1 MLNDPA
7 CPHNLA
13 LLPPP
18 KIDFKSQA
26 FTDLITKAR
35 VELAELKG
43 FSFSM
48 PNPMLLL
55 SPAIIKESVAS
66 SEIENINTTVIKV
79 LQYQLFPVA
88 EQTEPDKEVL
98 RYKDAVIS
106 GFEYLKKYAVSTR
119 LILDVQKKLMP
130 TAYKSYRKQQN
141 QIINNTTR
149 EVLYT
154 PPLHSQIPN
163 LMSNWEKYV
172 NLPGSEI
179 DPLIRSAIAHYQFE
193 AIHPFGDGN
202 GRTGRILIVLQL
214 VNEEVLGLPI
224 LYISGY
230 INSNRSEYYK
240 LLGEVTSEGNW
251 NDYILFM
258 LKGFYLQAME
268 TKATLFKI
276 MDLFFKFK
284 NALKEKHKK
293 IYSADFVEVLFS
305 YPIIIPAK
313 LASELNIHRDTASKY
328 LLQLAKAG
336 LLKEGKYGRY
346 HLFINE
352 ELMKILK
359 K

>member
-1 MLNDPA
+1 MLNNPA

-13 LLPPP
+13 LLPP
-18 KIDFKSQA
+18 KIDFNSQD

-98 RYKDAVIS
+98 RYKNAVIS
-106 GFEYLKKYAVSTR
+106 GFRSLKKYAVSTR
-119 LILDVQKKLMP
+119 LILDVQNKLMP
-130 TAYKSYRKQQN
+130 TEYKGYRKQQN
-141 QIINNTTR
+141 QIINNSTR

-154 PPLHSQIPN
+154 PPLPSQIPN

-172 NLPGSEI
+172 NQPSSEI

-258 LKGFYLQAME
+258 LKGFYLQAKE

-276 MDLFFKFK
+276 MDLFFEFK

-305 YPIIIPAK
+305 YPTIIPAR
-313 LASELNIHRDTASKY
+313 LAAELNIHRDTASKY

-336 LLKEGKYGRY
+336 LLKEGKYGKY

>member
-1 MLNDPA
+1 MLNNPA
-7 CPHNLA
+7 HPHNLA
-13 LLPPP
+13 LLPP
-18 KIDFKSQA
+18 KTDFKSQV

-43 FSFSM
+43 FSYLM

-79 LQYQLFPVA
+79 LQYQLFPEA

-98 RYKDAVIS
+98 RYKNAVIS
-106 GFEYLKKYAVSTR
+106 GFRCLKKYAVSTR
-119 LILDVQKKLMP
+119 LILDVQNKLMP
-130 TAYKSYRKQQN
+130 TAYEGYRKQQN
-141 QIINNTTR
+141 QIINNSTK
-149 EVLYT
+149 EALYT
-154 PPLHSQIPN
+154 PPLPSQIPN
-163 LMSNWEKYV
+163 LMSNWEKFV
-172 NLPGSEI
+172 NQPSSEI

-214 VNEEVLGLPI
+214 VNEKVLSLPI

-258 LKGFYLQAME
+258 LKGFYHQAME
-268 TKATLFKI
+268 TKTILFKI
-276 MDLFFKFK
+276 MGLFSEFKD
-284 NALKEKHKK
+284 ALKEKHKK
-293 IYSADFVEVLFS
+293 IYSADFVEVLFLF
-305 YPIIIPAK
+305 PIIIPAR

-328 LLQLAKAG
+328 LLQLVKAG
-336 LLKEGKYGRY
+336 FLKEKKYGKY

-352 ELMKILK
+352 RLMKILK

>member
-1 MLNDPA
+1 MLIDPA
-7 CPHNLA
+7 RPHNLA
-13 LLPPP
+13 LLPP
-18 KIDFKSQA
+18 KTDFKSQVFA
-26 FTDLITKAR
+26 DLITKAR

-79 LQYQLFPVA
+79 LQYQLFSEA

-106 GFEYLKKYAVSTR
+106 GFRNLKKYAVSTR

-130 TAYKSYRKQQN
+130 TAYKGYRKQQN
-141 QIINNTTR
+141 QIINNSTR

-154 PPLHSQIPN
+154 PPLSSQIPD

-172 NLPGSEI
+172 NQPSREL

-214 VNEEVLGLPI
+214 VNEGVLSFPI

-240 LLGEVTSEGNW
+240 LLGEVTSKGNW

-258 LKGFYLQAME
+258 LKGFHLQAME

-276 MDLFFKFK
+276 MELFYDFK
-284 NALKEKHKK
+284 NAIKREHKK

-305 YPIIIPAK
+305 YPIIVPAK
-313 LASELNIHRDTASKY
+313 LASELSIHRDTASKY
-328 LLQLAKAG
+328 LLQLAKVG
-336 LLKEGKYGRY
+336 LLEETKSGRY

-352 ELMKILK
+352 RLMKILK
-359 K
+359 R

>member
-1 MLNDPA
+1 MLNNPA

-13 LLPPP
+13 LLPPELDL
-18 KIDFKSQA
+18 KNQI

-79 LQYQLFPVA
+79 LQYQLFQEK

-98 RYKDAVIS
+98 RYKGAVIS
-106 GFEYLKKYAVSTR
+106 GFENLKKYAISTR

-130 TAYKSYRKQQN
+130 TAYEGYRNQQN
-141 QIINNTTR
+141 QIINSSNR
-149 EVLYT
+149 DILYT
-154 PPLHSQIPN
+154 PPLPSEIPN

-172 NLPGSEI
+172 NQPNGEI

-202 GRTGRILIVLQL
+202 GRTGRILMVLQL
-214 VNEEVLGLPI
+214 VNEKVLTFPI

-240 LLGEVTSEGNW
+240 LLGEVTSAGNW

-258 LKGFYLQAME
+258 LKGFYLQAVE
-268 TKATLFKI
+268 TKLTLFAI
-276 MDLFFKFK
+276 MELFFEFK
-284 NALKEKHKK
+284 DALKKKHKK

-305 YPIIIPAK
+305 YPIIVPAK
-313 LASELNIHRDTASKY
+313 LATELNIHRDTASKY
-328 LLQLAKAG
+328 LLQLANVG
-336 LLKEGKYGRY
+336 LLKESRQGRY

-352 ELMKILK
+352 KLMKILK